1 MVFFARRLL
10 HLVPALVVIAVVAFF
25 LIRVAGGDPTAL
37 LLPQDASQED
47 IDRMRQEFGLD
58 QPLLVQFAVW
68 TADLVRGDL
77 GMSYYTRAPVLATI
91 VDRAYPTL
99 WLAVFAQLLA
109 IVIAIPAG
117 VVSAVRQ
124 NTLIDKL
131 FTVFAL
137 GGVAIPNFWFA
148 MMLVMLFSINLG
160 WLPSQGFVD
169 PLVDPWQG
177 IRRLILPSVALG
189 YLQVGLITRMT
200 RSAMLDVLR
209 LDYVRTGR
217 AKGLPERAVIGRHA
231 LATAM
236 GPIVTVIGLSMA
248 SLFTGAVVTELVFNY
263 PGLGQLIVE
272 AVGRRDFPLI
282 QGVLIVLA
290 VITLLVNFL
299 VDLSYGVFDPRIRY
313 E

>member
-10 HLVPALVVIAVVAFF
+10 QLLPTLVVIAVVAFF
-25 LIRVAGGDPTAL
+25 LIRVAGGDPIAL

-47 IDRMRQEFGLD
+47 VERMRRALGLD
-58 QPLLVQFAVW
+58 RPLVVQFFSW
-68 TADLVRGDL
+68 TADMVRGDF
-77 GMSYYTRAPVLATI
+77 GISFYSRQPVLDTI

-99 WLAVFAQLLA
+99 WLALFAQLLA
-109 IVIAIPAG
+109 VVVAIPAG
-117 VVSAVRQ
+117 ILSAVKQ
-124 NTLIDKL
+124 NSWLDRF

-148 MMLVMLFSINLG
+148 MMLVMLFSIQLNM
-160 WLPSQGFVD
+160 LPSQGFRD
-169 PLVDPWQG
+169 PLVDPIEG
-177 IRRLILPSVALG
+177 LRRLVLPSVALG

-209 LDYVRTGR
+209 LDYIRTGR
-217 AKGLPERAVIGRHA
+217 AKGLKESAVIGRHA
-231 LATAM
+231 LANAM
-236 GPIVTVIGLSMA
+236 GPILTVIGLSMA
-248 SLFTGAVVTELVFNY
+248 SLFTGAVVTELVFNF

-282 QGVLIVLA
+282 QGVLVILA

-299 VDLSYGVFDPRIRY
+299 VDISYGIFDPRIRF

>member
-1 MVFFARRLL
+1 MAFFAQRLL
-10 HLVPALVVIAVVAFF
+10 QLVPSLVVIAVVAFF
-25 LIRVAGGDPTAL
+25 LIRAAGGDPTAL

-47 IDRMRQEFGLD
+47 IDRMRREFGLD
-58 QPLLVQFAVW
+58 QPVMVQFLVW
-68 TADLVRGDL
+68 TADLARGDL
-77 GMSYYTRAPVLATI
+77 GISYYTRAPVLTTI
-91 VDRAYPTL
+91 ADRAYPTL
-99 WLAVFAQLLA
+99 WLAVCAQLLA

-117 VVSAVRQ
+117 IVSAVRQ
-124 NTLIDKL
+124 NSLVDKL

-148 MMLVMLFSINLG
+148 MMIVMLFSIQWG
-160 WLPSQGFVD
+160 WLPSQGFID
-169 PLVDPWQG
+169 PMTEPWQG

-217 AKGLPERAVIGRHA
+217 AKGLPERRVIGQHA
-231 LATAM
+231 LANAM

-282 QGVLIVLA
+282 QGILIVLA
-290 VITLLVNFL
+290 LITLLINFL
-299 VDLSYGVFDPRIRY
+299 VDVSYGVFDPRIRL

>member
-10 HLVPALVVIAVVAFF
+10 QLLPTLVVIAVVAFF
-25 LIRVAGGDPTAL
+25 LIRVAGGDPIAL

-47 IDRMRQEFGLD
+47 VERMRRSLGLD
-58 QPLLVQFAVW
+58 RPLVVQFFSW
-68 TADLVRGDL
+68 TADMVRGDF
-77 GMSYYTRAPVLATI
+77 GTSFYSRQPVIDTI

-99 WLAVFAQLLA
+99 WLALFAQFLA
-109 IVIAIPAG
+109 VMVAIPAG
-117 VVSAVRQ
+117 ILSAVKQ
-124 NTLIDKL
+124 NSWLDKF

-148 MMLVMLFSINLG
+148 MMLVMLFSIQLNV
-160 WLPSQGFVD
+160 LPSQGFRD
-169 PLVDPWQG
+169 PLVDPIEG
-177 IRRLILPSVALG
+177 LRRLILPSVALG
-189 YLQVGLITRMT
+189 SLQVGLITRMT

-209 LDYVRTGR
+209 LDYIRTGR
-217 AKGLPERAVIGRHA
+217 AKGLKERVVIGRHA
-231 LATAM
+231 LANAM
-236 GPIVTVIGLSMA
+236 GPILTVIGLSMA
-248 SLFTGAVVTELVFNY
+248 SLFTGAVVTELVFNF

-282 QGVLIVLA
+282 QGVLVILA

-299 VDLSYGVFDPRIRY
+299 VDISYGIFDPRIRF

>member
-10 HLVPALVVIAVVAFF
+10 QLLPTLVVIAVVAFF
-25 LIRVAGGDPTAL
+25 LIRVAGGDPIAL

-47 IDRMRQEFGLD
+47 VERMRRALGLD
-58 QPLLVQFAVW
+58 RPLVVQFFSW
-68 TADLVRGDL
+68 TADMVRGDF
-77 GMSYYTRAPVLATI
+77 GISFYSRQPVLDTI

-99 WLAVFAQLLA
+99 WLALFAQLLA
-109 IVIAIPAG
+109 VVVAIPAG
-117 VVSAVRQ
+117 ILSAVKQ
-124 NTLIDKL
+124 NSWLDRF

-148 MMLVMLFSINLG
+148 MMLVMLFSIQLNM
-160 WLPSQGFVD
+160 LPSQGFRD
-169 PLVDPWQG
+169 PLVDPIEG
-177 IRRLILPSVALG
+177 LRRLVLPSVALG

-209 LDYVRTGR
+209 LDYIRTGR
-217 AKGLPERAVIGRHA
+217 AKGLKESVVIGRHA
-231 LATAM
+231 LANAM
-236 GPIVTVIGLSMA
+236 GPILTVIGLSMA
-248 SLFTGAVVTELVFNY
+248 SLFTGAVVTELVFNF

-282 QGVLIVLA
+282 QGVLVILA

-299 VDLSYGVFDPRIRY
+299 VDISYGIFDPRIRF